1 MGKITVET
9 CEIEGLKIITPTVF
23 EDSRGYFYEVYNYN
37 DYKAA
42 GIDQVF
48 VQDHITTLSCTI
60 YSLAGAYNAVPNLGI
75 PQLVIGV
82 QTQVNWEMSSPT
94 TVIFE

>member
-1 MGKITVET
+1 MLPGRKFYMVGKME
-9 CEIEGLKIITPTVF
+9 LPTDPQKRKF
-23 EDSRGYFYEVYNYN
+23 E
-37 DYKAA
+37 
-42 GIDQVF
+42 QVF
-48 VQDHITTLSCTI
+48 VQDHVTNLNCTI